1 MTRRPNPF
9 GRSPFRPSMDRAR
22 FEQLVEA
29 SLAEIP
35 KKFRKLIDNVTV
47 MVEDDCPPGTSLLGL
62 YHGVPFPHR
71 SPGSYGNYPPDVIVI
86 YQRPIEGISRT
97 DEDIKD
103 NVRDTVLHEIG
114 HYFGLG
120 EAELREIERA
130 VRDGRK
136 GARE

>member
-1 MTRRPNPF
+1 MMRKPNPF

-35 KKFRKLIDNVTV
+35 NKFRKLIDNVTV

-103 NVRDTVLHEIG
+103 NVRDTVLHEVG

-130 VRDGRK
+130 VREARK
-136 GARE
+136 GEPT

>member
-1 MTRRPNPF
+1 MRRTANPF
-9 GRSPFRPSMDRAR
+9 GRSPFRPSMDRVR
-22 FEQLVEA
+22 FEELVGEA
-29 SLAEIP
+29 LAEIP
-35 KKFRKLIDNVTV
+35 KGFRKLIDNVTV

-71 SPGSYGNYPPDVIVI
+71 SPGSYGNLPPDVIVI
-86 YQRPIEGISRT
+86 YQRPIESISRT

-103 NVRDTVLHEIG
+103 HVRDTVLHEVG

-130 VRDGRK
+130 VRESRK
-136 GARE
+136 GERS

>member
-1 MTRRPNPF
+1 
-9 GRSPFRPSMDRAR
+9 MDRAR
-22 FEQLVEA
+22 FEELVEA

-103 NVRDTVLHEIG
+103 NVRDTVLHEVG

-130 VRDGRK
+130 VREARK
-136 GARE
+136 GEPT